1 MQARYRRFLAKLRK
15 PFRYPE
21 RRRRRKLRAAV
32 TEVQAR
38 EQRCL
43 DCNTLMEGPF
53 CHACG
58 QKEGTLKRPLWT
70 FITDAFDYTLSSDS
84 RFYRTMVA
92 LVLRPGFLTREYMD
106 GHRTRYFPPVRL
118 YIVVSIG
125 FFLLLSLANVALL
138 DLKLVPKKDTQA
150 EETSEGSG
158 SEAPADT
165 APDANSEAPPSDGV
179 EHATEPASAEAT
191 PSNSPEVEAV
201 VQDVISSL
209 NESGVELKPEAKADL
224 ERQLRAKESAQDA
237 ADEDVVIAAAGG
249 TGFDL
254 PEVPYRL
261 TLGMFVPVNDEPR
274 ISLTPEET
282 QKLIDSKQFDLLT
295 VGAMRGFARAFE
307 DPTTFNSLFNIWM
320 PRALLVLMPIFALLL
335 WITHWGKGRNY
346 VHQLVFSLHFHSF
359 LFLLM
364 AALTVVVPIYGGD
377 IGFSVFWWG
386 TSLYIIV
393 ALKVGQMQGWIRAFL
408 KAGFIW
414 VTYFTILMS
423 GIMIA
428 VFQGLRAL

>member
-21 RRRRRKLRAAV
+21 RRRRRKLRDAM

-43 DCNTLMEGPF
+43 DCGTLMEGPY

-84 RFYRTMVA
+84 RFYRTIVS
-92 LVLRPGFLTREYMD
+92 LVLRPGFLTREYMN

-125 FFLLLSLANVALL
+125 FFLLLTLANVSIL
-138 DLKLVPKKDTQA
+138 DLKLVPKDDEQT
-150 EETSEGSG
+150 EETSETGG
-158 SEAPADT
+158 DAPAEAAPDTEPEAPQ
-165 APDANSEAPPSDGV
+165 SDGV
-179 EHATEPASAEAT
+179 APATEPAPAETT
-191 PSNSPEVEAV
+191 PANSPEVEAV

-224 ERQLRAKESAQDA
+224 ERQLRAKESAEN
-237 ADEDVVIAAAGG
+237 ADDDDVIIGAAGG

-261 TLGMFVPVNDEPR
+261 TLGMFVPVSDAPR

-282 QKLIDSKQFDLLT
+282 QKLIDSKQFDVLT
-295 VGAMRGFARAFE
+295 VGAMHGLARSFE

-414 VTYFTILMS
+414 VTYFVILLG
-423 GIMIA
+423 GILTA